1 FRHARLATWWGWCH
15 FHDGTFTRKID
26 AAYLGALSNLNINA
40 SSDFLNDFE
49 WQLQRLALFI
59 EMVEGFSV
67 SLRDFQEAL
76 NIILKEAKARK

>member
-1 FRHARLATWWGWCH
+1 M
-15 FHDGTFTRKID
+15 
-26 AAYLGALSNLNINA
+26 SNLNINA

-49 WQLQRLALFI
+49 WQLQRLVLFI
-59 EMVEGFSV
+59 EMVEGFSL